1 MPEPGTQADVGEL
14 LRSMRELEARVAR
27 LEQRF
32 EPAPIASAPRPA
44 EPAQIALIESVA
56 AVPILGRAVLAMAGA
71 YVLRALTEAHTLPP
85 KTGVFAAVVYA
96 VFWLVWA
103 ARFPAGR
110 RAETALYSLT
120 SALVLGPLLWEA
132 TLRLRAVSTWTSAAV
147 LLAFT
152 SLGLLIS
159 WRKNLLIVATISIL
173 TAVLTGAALLI
184 GSHDVVPF
192 LLLLVLIAAAIEI
205 SACLDHWLSERWL
218 TAVAADLVVF
228 LATYLASGPRGLP
241 ETYAP
246 IHYFFVLGAQFAL
259 PAIYLSSTVV
269 RTLLRGSTIRVFEV
283 AQLAVVFLLG
293 LGGAPRL
300 GGPPIIPAV
309 SALCLGSAAVC
320 YATGAALKGRNFQV
334 YLTFG
339 FLLTLAAVGIAL
351 PAGWAAAVTSAL
363 AIGCMMLGSPA
374 FRWQGAGYLLFAL
387 SSSGVLVQSTRRLLD
402 GNDPADSVLPLLGEA
417 AIALAC
423 FILAARGPNPSVL
436 RLALAAA
443 AFWPLA
449 ALGAAAIA
457 VSYHAIFGSLAP
469 HSYCA
474 AGRTAVLA
482 GGAVLLAWV
491 GSRRTGLDITP
502 LVYPLMVLGAYRLLL
517 VDLRQDSKAALV
529 ISLLVYGSAL
539 LLIPRLMRPR
549 QTTSS

>member
-14 LRSMRELEARVAR
+14 LRRMREIEARLAR

-32 EPAPIASAPRPA
+32 EPAPIASAPRAA
-44 EPAQIALIESVA
+44 EPAQIALLESVA

-71 YVLRALTEAHTLPP
+71 YVLRAFTEAHTLPS
-85 KTGVFAAVVYA
+85 KAGVFAAIGYA

-103 ARFPAGR
+103 ARIPPGR
-110 RAETALYSLT
+110 RAETTLYSLT

-152 SLGLLIS
+152 SIGLLIS
-159 WRKNLLIVATISIL
+159 WRKNLLIVTTISIL

-192 LLLLVLIAAAIEI
+192 LLLLVLIAAAVEI
-205 SACLDHWLSERWL
+205 SASLDHWLSERWL
-218 TAVAADLVVF
+218 AAVAADLVVL
-228 LATYLASGPRGLP
+228 LATYLASRPRGLP
-241 ETYAP
+241 ESYAAIP
-246 IHYFFVLGAQFAL
+246 YFFVLGAQLAL

-283 AQLAVVFLLG
+283 AQLAIVFLLVV
-293 LGGAPRL
+293 GGAPRL
-300 GGPPIIPAV
+300 GGPSILASSIF
-309 SALCLGSAAVC
+309 CLGSAAVC
-320 YATGAALKGRNFQV
+320 YATGTALKGRSFQV

-339 FLLTLAAVGIAL
+339 FLLTVAAVRMAL

-363 AIGCMMLGSPA
+363 ALGCMMLGKSA

-387 SSSGVLVQSTRRLLD
+387 ASSGALAQSTRGLLD
-402 GNDPADSVLPLLGEA
+402 GHDPADSVLPLLGEA

-423 FILAARGPNPSVL
+423 FILAARGPSPSVL
-436 RLALAAA
+436 RMALAAA

-449 ALGAAAIA
+449 ALAAAAIA
-457 VSYHAIFGSLAP
+457 GSYHAIFGSLAS

-482 GGAVLLAWV
+482 GGAVLLAWI
-491 GSRRTGLDITP
+491 GPRRTAFGITP
-502 LVYPLMVLGAYRLLL
+502 LVYPLMIVGAYRLLL

-539 LLIPRLMRPR
+539 LLVPRLMRPR